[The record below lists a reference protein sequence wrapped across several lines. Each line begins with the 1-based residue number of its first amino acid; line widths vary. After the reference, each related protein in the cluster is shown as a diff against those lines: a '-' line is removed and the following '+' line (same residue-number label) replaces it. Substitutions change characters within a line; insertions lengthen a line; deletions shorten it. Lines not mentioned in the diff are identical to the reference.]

1 MIAGPVSTRRF
12 VVRLPNFQARLP
24 WVLGGV
30 LVVVFACQAMA
41 WQALNGR
48 TDGFQNEILH
58 VGNALDFWGAFVD
71 RDLYHLGHFFETYPW
86 PPGFYAW
93 PWPFFALGGANHK
106 MMVLS
111 NLGHLA
117 VLLGATYGLGACV
130 SRRVG
135 LLAMGIV
142 VVYPSIFGNLVRFE
156 PNVAATAWVTVCALA
171 LVRCRSFQS
180 GTGSLV
186 LGALLGV
193 GLWMDRMTVG
203 MFLMVPVGVEALR
216 GLSGPHHKRVLQNGL
231 RAGGLV
237 LVLVGA
243 WYWGFLRNHL
253 PELVEQ
259 LPIGEVDSTGRL
271 TEHRDA
277 LSATSL
283 LFYPASLLDGQAG
296 LVPGLLGL
304 IAVVGWAATR
314 GSHSRVPGTVVLWGM
329 VLFTIIQKKQV
340 YYTIP
345 MLGCLSVLTATWLCR
360 MRRGGT
366 ILSVVLFVAGIHQMG
381 FRMWDRGLPLPSRA
395 AQLLGGEV
403 LADAWVAPRYPQA
416 IAPRDHRWPVQEV
429 AGVLPP
435 GEVLVFSE
443 NGDWYEGYLVLSL
456 REQLP
461 GRRIRGV
468 LGDPQGTYEWYR
480 TATSFL
486 YLASDP
492 DVRWPD
498 AARIHRALREEHY
511 QIGELPPVADVLAQQ
526 RELFREV
533 GAWPLRGGV
542 TLRAYRR
549 VDSSL

>member
-1 MIAGPVSTRRF
+1 
-12 VVRLPNFQARLP
+12 
-24 WVLGGV
+24 
-30 LVVVFACQAMA
+30 MA
-41 WQALNGR
+41 WSALNGR
-48 TDGFQNEILH
+48 MDGYQNEFLH
-58 VGNALDFWGAFVD
+58 VGNALDFWVAFVD

-93 PWPFFALGGANHK
+93 PWPLFALGGANHK

-117 VLLGATYGLGACV
+117 VLLGATYGLGAHV

-135 LLAMGIV
+135 LLSMGIV
-142 VVYPSIFGNLVRFE
+142 ALYPSIYGNLVRFE

-180 GTGSLV
+180 NTGSLV
-186 LGALLGV
+186 LGVLLGA

-203 MFLMVPVGVEALR
+203 MFLLVPVCVEALR
-216 GLSGPHHKRVLQNGL
+216 GLSGPHHKRVLRNGL

-237 LVLVGA
+237 LLLAGA

-271 TEHRDA
+271 TEHREP

-283 LFYPASLLDGQAG
+283 LFYPASLMDGQAG

-304 IAVVGWAATR
+304 LALARWGAAR
-314 GSHSRVPGTVVLWGM
+314 GRHNRVPGTVVLWGM
-329 VLFTIIQKKQV
+329 VLFTVIQKKQV

-345 MLGCLSVLTATWLCR
+345 MLGCLSVLTAAWLCR
-360 MRRGGT
+360 MRRGGVVLT
-366 ILSVVLFVAGIHQMG
+366 VVLFVAGLHQVG
-381 FRMWDRGLPLPSRA
+381 FRMWDKGLPLPTGA
-395 AQLLGGEV
+395 GQLLGGEV
-403 LADAWVAPRYPQA
+403 LGDAWVAPRYPQA
-416 IAPRDHRWPVQEV
+416 TPPRDHRWPAEEV

-443 NGDWYEGYLVLSL
+443 DSDWYEGYLVLSL

-486 YLASDP
+486 YLASDS
-492 DVRWPD
+492 DVHWPD

-511 QIGELPPVADVLAQQ
+511 QIGDLPPVGDVLAEQ
-526 RELFREV
+526 RNGFRQV
-533 GAWPLRGGV
+533 GSWPLRGGV
-542 TLRAYRR
+542 TLRAFRR
-549 VDSSL
+549 VGSNE